1 MSETFDPIS
10 YINEPNWHSSRLGL
24 DRITE
29 LMERLGNPQDNLR
42 VIHVAGT
49 NGKGSTCAF
58 VASILKTAGFR
69 TGLFSSP
76 YIIEFN
82 DRIRV
87 NGTNI
92 DNDALREV
100 ALLVRD
106 QAEAMDDHP
115 TEFEL
120 MTAVALLHF
129 ARERCEFAVLEV
141 GLGGRLDSTNVVEHP
156 EVCAIAP
163 ISFDHMALLGST
175 LPEIAGEKAGIIKKG
190 AAVVSAPQEPEVQKV
205 IKAACAEAD
214 CVLAQVD
221 TAQLAGASADFSYR
235 IYQHLRIR
243 LMGSYQPQ
251 NAALAIE
258 IIEQLRARGVSVSDD
273 ALREGLAE
281 TTWPGRFEVVAHHPE
296 FIVDGGHNV
305 QGMQA
310 LVDSLALNYPGRKIT
325 FLLSVL
331 EDKDYPR
338 MLEIVMPVGTS
349 FVCTTASSPR
359 ALSSYKLAR
368 AIRWTC
374 QDMMGCTASHNA
386 YEERTI
392 PGAVRKARELAGED
406 GVVCACGS
414 LYSIA
419 DIMSALKDQGAL

>member
-235 IYQHLRIR
+235 IYQHLRIW